1 MQCFAIRDLRDHTG
15 ELVRNAENG
24 ECSIV
29 SKHGKPLFV
38 ALPFDSAILKAGV
51 NVALADK
58 LVQSGELLVGAAAKL
73 AAMPY
78 GQYLKHLGG
87 LGISMFG
94 KGNFDDE
101 LLLLT
106 ENAQRKSGAK
116 SEASAKVPKIHAKG

>member
-38 ALPFDSAILKAGV
+38 AVPFDSEILKAGV
-51 NVALADK
+51 SVALADK
-58 LVQSGELLVGAAAKL
+58 LVQSGELSIGAAAKL
-73 AAMPY
+73 AAMSY

-94 KGNFDDE
+94 EENFDDE
-101 LLLLT
+101 LRVLT
-106 ENAQRKSGAK
+106 AHA
-116 SEASAKVPKIHAKG
+116 VPKKRTKSSARSKV